1 VNSTITGQDQE
12 IREQNSVPSV
22 RSCSDQPPELIR
34 LENICK
40 TYRRGTLEIPVLQGV
55 SLTIARGELVALV
68 GASGS
73 GKSTLMN
80 ILGCL
85 DRPTSGQYWLD
96 GKEISTASP
105 DDRAN
110 LRNTKIGFVFQN
122 FNLLPRTS
130 ALNNAR
136 MPLDYSPTHPSDA
149 DTRQHA
155 EKMLQLVGLAERM
168 DHEPAALSGGQQQRV
183 AIARSLIN
191 RPQLLLADEPT
202 GNLDSRTTV
211 EVLRMLQQLNQ
222 QEGLTIILVTH
233 DENVACHASRIIR
246 IKDGVIVEEGPPP
259 ALVGTSSTSSPTPPN
274 LPPPPGLPLHR
285 SASQFKHAVRT
296 ARMAL
301 RALRRNVLRT
311 MLTCLGI
318 VIGIAAV
325 IAMMELGGGSTRSIQ
340 RAIASLGA
348 GMLQIDSQSIT
359 VAGVS
364 TGRGGGMEVTMED
377 ADALRSECSALQNV
391 APSVDCWGQVVYG
404 NKNWRVGRILG
415 TTPDYLLVR
424 NWPVAEGEAFTVE
437 DVRSSAAV
445 CLIGRTVAEKLFGI
459 ESPLGKELRLRGI
472 SLKVVGV
479 LAYKGANVMGQ
490 DQDDFLLAPLNTIKF
505 RVFGQRQGSQA
516 PAATASS
523 GSPNS
528 RSQVYPSQQPP
539 LYPPQS
545 ANQASDTPQLIR
557 FTDLDDIWVAA
568 GSPQNIPLAIK
579 QIDSVLRDRHHIAPG
594 GPDDFKIR
602 DHTEISETFA
612 ATSRVM
618 TNLLLFVALISLIV
632 GGVGI
637 MNIMLVSVT
646 ERTRE
651 IGIRMAVG
659 ARARDILRQFLI
671 EAVVL
676 CLAGGVVGILI
687 GRGASVAITHF
698 LHWPTLLSL
707 PAIIASVAVS
717 CTVGIIFGFYPAWKA
732 SRLDPIDALRYE

>member
-1 VNSTITGQDQE
+1 MGDTS
-12 IREQNSVPSV
+12 SVLPVAS
-22 RSCSDQPPELIR
+22 RSNPATELIR

-40 TYRRGTLEIPVLQGV
+40 AYRRGTLEIPVLQGV

-68 GASGS
+68 GVSGS

-80 ILGCL
+80 LLGCL

-96 GKEISTASP
+96 GKEISSASA
-105 DDRAN
+105 DERAN
-110 LRNTKIGFVFQN
+110 LRNTQIGFVFQN

-130 ALNNAR
+130 AVSNAR

-149 DTRQHA
+149 DSRQHA
-155 EKMLQLVGLAERM
+155 ERMLQLVGLGDRM
-168 DHEPAALSGGQQQRV
+168 EHEPAALSGGQQQRV

-222 QEGLTIILVTH
+222 EEGLTIILVTH
-233 DENVACHASRIIR
+233 DENVARHAQRIVR
-246 IKDGVIVEEGPPP
+246 IKDGVIVEEGPPAQP
-259 ALVGTSSTSSPTPPN
+259 QLASRREAQH

-285 SASQFKHAVRT
+285 NVSQFKHAART

-301 RALRRNVLRT
+301 RALRRNVLRS

-340 RAIASLGA
+340 QAIASLGA
-348 GMLQIDSQSIT
+348 SMLQIDSQSIT

-377 ADALRSECSALQNV
+377 ADALRGECSALQNV
-391 APSVDCWGQVVYG
+391 APSVDCWGQVIAG

-424 NWPVAEGEAFTVE
+424 NWPVAEGEAFTAE
-437 DVRSSAAV
+437 DVRSAAAV
-445 CLIGRTVAEKLFGI
+445 CLIGQTVAQKLFGA
-459 ESPLGKELRLRGI
+459 ESPLGKEIRLRAVG
-472 SLKVVGV
+472 LKVVGV
-479 LAYKGANVMGQ
+479 LAHKGANVMGQ

-505 RVFGQRQGSQA
+505 RVFGQRQGSQS
-516 PAATASS
+516 PAASSPASS
-523 GSPNS
+523 VNS

-545 ANQASDTPQLIR
+545 ASQAADMPQLVR
-557 FTDLDDIWVAA
+557 FTDLDDIWVSA
-568 GSPQNIPLAIK
+568 GTPQNIPLAIR
-579 QIDSVLRDRHHIAPG
+579 QINAVLRDRHHIAPG
-594 GPDDFKIR
+594 GQDDFKIR

-676 CLAGGVVGILI
+676 CLAGGVVGILL
-687 GRGASVAITHF
+687 GRGASEAITHF

-707 PAIIASVAVS
+707 PAVIASVAVS
-717 CTVGIIFGFYPAWKA
+717 CTVGIVFGYYPAWKA
-732 SRLDPIDALRYE
+732 SRLDPIEALRYE